1 VGSLACLEDIARFCS
16 FRNHEVLEELGV
28 ANSGRIAAVL
38 EKIQQQLKKK
48 RVCEIHEG
56 LEVAAAR

>member
-1 VGSLACLEDIARFCS
+1 
-16 FRNHEVLEELGV
+16 LGA

-48 RVCEIHEG
+48 RVCEIYEG
-56 LEVAAAR
+56 IEVAAARWLRV

>member
-1 VGSLACLEDIARFCS
+1 
-16 FRNHEVLEELGV
+16 LGA

-56 LEVAAAR
+56 IEVAAARWLRV